1 MTNALARELTLLLD
15 ASAYQAEDD
24 LVFGHPE
31 TGRPLDRSKV
41 RKRFLKALDRAGVRR
56 IRFHD
61 LRHTFGTAIAA
72 QGVPERVMQEWG
84 GWRDAK
90 TVRLYA
96 DYRRDANEAAWI
108 NAAFPGPNEAPNS
121 TQDDDTRSE
130 ETAR

>member
-1 MTNALARELTLLLD
+1 MLD
-15 ASAYQAEDD
+15 ASAYQADGD

-41 RKRFLKALDRAGVRR
+41 RKRFLAALDRAAVRR
-56 IRFHD
+56 VRFHD

-90 TVRLYA
+90 TVRIYA
-96 DYRRDANEAAWI
+96 DYRPDPQEAAWI
-108 NAAFPGPNEAPNS
+108 NAAFAGPSEAPNS
-121 TQDDDTRSE
+121 TQLDVTPIDENGTVEPNRD
-130 ETAR
+130 